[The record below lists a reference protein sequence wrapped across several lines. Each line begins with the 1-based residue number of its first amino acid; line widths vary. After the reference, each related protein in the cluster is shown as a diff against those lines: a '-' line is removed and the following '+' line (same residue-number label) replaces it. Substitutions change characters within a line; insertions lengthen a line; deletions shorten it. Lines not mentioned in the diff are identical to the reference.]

1 MKGLTE
7 EEGAS
12 YERDGFFI
20 VENLFSKGEVEGLLE
35 RFREYTHGD
44 RDRGAIRF
52 RTEPRVERGELEVDH
67 PGDGIRKVDGLVEG
81 DDRFLAL
88 GTHPA
93 IVSKVESVLGPDIK
107 MFRNSLLAKPP
118 GVGSAKGF
126 HQDSPYWP
134 IEPMALISCWFA
146 LDDTDEEN
154 GCMQVLPGGHKRGPL
169 PHVRVTDDLVI
180 DPEVQVE
187 LGELRVVPISAGTGI
202 FFHSLLPHYTSP
214 NCSERWR
221 RAIALSY
228 MSAKYRYTREGPGPE
243 YFQVKGQSF
252 PGCV

>member
-7 EEGAS
+7 KERSS
-12 YERDGFFI
+12 YERDGFFV
-20 VENLFSKGEVEGLLE
+20 VENLLPREEVDELLA

-52 RTEPRVERGELEVDH
+52 RTEPRVERGEISVDH

-81 DDRFLAL
+81 DDHFQAL
-88 GTHPA
+88 GTHPE
-93 IVSKVESVLGPDIK
+93 IVSKVEGILGPDIK
-107 MFRNSLLAKPP
+107 MFRNTLMPKAP

-134 IEPMALISCWFA
+134 IEPMALVSCWFA

-154 GCMQVLPGGHKRGPL
+154 GCMQVLPGGHRRGPL
-169 PHVRVTDDLVI
+169 PHVRVTDDFVI
-180 DPEVQVE
+180 DHEVQVE
-187 LGELRVVPISAGTGI
+187 LGGLRVVPISAGAGI

-214 NCSERWR
+214 NRSERWR

-228 MSAKYRYTREGPGPE
+228 MSAKFRYTKEGPLPE
-243 YFQVKGQSF
+243 YFQVKGQSY